1 MTSLLG
7 RMYARH
13 ERRLCRSGAD
23 VNHAAIAASVVT

>member
-7 RMYARH
+7 RMY
-13 ERRLCRSGAD
+13 ERPLCRSGAD